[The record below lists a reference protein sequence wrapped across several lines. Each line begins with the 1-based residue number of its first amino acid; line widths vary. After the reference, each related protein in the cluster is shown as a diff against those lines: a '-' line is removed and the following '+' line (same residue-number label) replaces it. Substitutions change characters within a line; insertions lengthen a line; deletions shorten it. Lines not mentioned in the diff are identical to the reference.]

1 MQEDQEN
8 ADWTDESDG
17 KEEDR
22 EKFSTYRI
30 PVGEFITYNLLWYIP
45 AQEQAGDERRQWHQK
60 LRCQIITVGEE
71 ILTEEAQSLYRS
83 LRKGTEYCDNTTDN
97 RLNPGSLRTT
107 YLALFI
113 NKGGTNLVHRD
124 GRGKSSQ
131 HQQAIEQYRDDVTNH
146 RHIAKSL
153 LENIRQGDEDKR
165 RTTIRLNSHRESCR
179 EDHQSCQYGYERID
193 GYNLSG

>member
-17 KEEDR
+17 KEEDW
-22 EKFSTYRI
+22 EKLSTYRI

-60 LRCQIITVGEE
+60 LRRQIITVGEE
-71 ILTEEAQSLYRS
+71 ILTEEAQALYRS
-83 LRKGTEYCDNTTDN
+83 LRKGTEYCDNTTDY

-165 RTTIRLNSHRESCR
+165 RTTIRLNSHGESCR
-179 EDHQSCQYGYERID
+179 DCLLYTSD
-193 GYNLSG
+193 AADD